1 MNKYP
6 TPEAPWYVVYYE
18 GIKGIT
24 YYQSSYSEY
33 DDTFHKSKV
42 GAQTFVNLKG
52 AVMVARA
59 TEASIRVLFS
69 ADEAKEFGR
78 D

>member
-1 MNKYP
+1 MNSYP
-6 TPEAPWYVVYYE
+6 TPESPWYVVYYE
-18 GIKGIT
+18 GVKGTT
-24 YYQSSYSEY
+24 YYQSSYSEH
-33 DDTFHKSKV
+33 DDTFHKSKL
-42 GAQTFVNLKG
+42 GAQIFVNLKA

-59 TEASIRVLFS
+59 TESSVRVLFS